1 MTDQTFV
8 ETKQYR
14 RFEEFCDNC
23 AKYINIWV
31 YAMGIQG

>member
-1 MTDQTFV
+1 MTNKIFV

-23 AKYINIWV
+23 AKYKYMEFVTEILV
-31 YAMGIQG
+31 

>member
-23 AKYINIWV
+23 AKY
-31 YAMGIQG
+31 AMGIQG